1 MELKEI
7 IKEYKNRYHMNNKE
21 LAEQFGVSHNTV
33 CRWLRGEI
41 KSLQDDTAQR
51 MSSIMGFDVQSFLQ
65 GTVVDLKKPV
75 LGMVKAG
82 YEMFLDQDYL
92 GEEIVS
98 SEEYKSGDFFLK
110 VKGDSMKDSGIIEG
124 SLVYVKATN
133 VVRNGDIAVVCVD
146 DEVTIKFYEKRKDE
160 IALIPVI
167 QEWLGLGVY
176 PRLLGARNLPALF
189 LFQTFWG
196 FVLYYDRKDNNRH

>member
-1 MELKEI
+1 MKLKEI

-82 YEMFLDQDYL
+82 YDMFLDQDYL

-160 IALIPVI
+160 IALIPSNSSYETKVFSPKEASKHNI
-167 QEWLGLGVY
+167 KIIGKV
-176 PRLLGARNLPALF
+176 LF
-189 LFQTFWG
+189 CKTMF
-196 FVLYYDRKDNNRH
+196 

>member
-1 MELKEI
+1 MELKDI

-82 YEMFLDQDYL
+82 YDMFLDQDYL

-160 IALIPVI
+160 IALIPSNSSYEAKVFNPKEVSKHNI
-167 QEWLGLGVY
+167 KIIGKV
-176 PRLLGARNLPALF
+176 LF
-189 LFQTFWG
+189 CKTTF
-196 FVLYYDRKDNNRH
+196 

>member
-82 YEMFLDQDYL
+82 YDMFLDQDYL

-160 IALIPVI
+160 IALIPSNSSYETKVFSPKEASKHNI
-167 QEWLGLGVY
+167 KIIGKV
-176 PRLLGARNLPALF
+176 LF
-189 LFQTFWG
+189 CKTMF
-196 FVLYYDRKDNNRH
+196 

>member
-82 YEMFLDQDYL
+82 YDMFLDQDYL

-160 IALIPVI
+160 IALIPSNSSYETKVFNPKEVSKHNI
-167 QEWLGLGVY
+167 KIIGKV
-176 PRLLGARNLPALF
+176 LF
-189 LFQTFWG
+189 CKTTF
-196 FVLYYDRKDNNRH
+196 

>member
-160 IALIPVI
+160 IALIPSNSSYETKVFSPKEASKHNI
-167 QEWLGLGVY
+167 KIIGKVLFCKTMFWWIIK
-176 PRLLGARNLPALF
+176 RNCL
-189 LFQTFWG
+189 
-196 FVLYYDRKDNNRH
+196 

>member
-82 YEMFLDQDYL
+82 YDMFLDQDYL

-124 SLVYVKATN
+124 SLVYIKATN
-133 VVRNGDIAVVCVD
+133 VVRNGDIAVVCID

-160 IALIPVI
+160 IALIPSNSSYETKVFSPKEASKHNI
-167 QEWLGLGVY
+167 KIIGKV
-176 PRLLGARNLPALF
+176 LF
-189 LFQTFWG
+189 CKTMF
-196 FVLYYDRKDNNRH
+196 

>member
-82 YEMFLDQDYL
+82 YDMFLDQDYL

-133 VVRNGDIAVVCVD
+133 VVRNGDIAVVCID

-160 IALIPVI
+160 IALIPS
-167 QEWLGLGVY
+167 
-176 PRLLGARNLPALF
+176 NLSYETKVFSPKEASKHNIKIIGKVLF
-189 LFQTFWG
+189 CKTMF
-196 FVLYYDRKDNNRH
+196 

>member
-160 IALIPVI
+160 IALIPSNSSYETKVFSPKEASKHNI
-167 QEWLGLGVY
+167 KIIRKV
-176 PRLLGARNLPALF
+176 LF
-189 LFQTFWG
+189 CKTMF
-196 FVLYYDRKDNNRH
+196 

>member
-65 GTVVDLKKPV
+65 GTVVDLKKTV

-160 IALIPVI
+160 IALIPSNSSYETKVFSPKEASKHNI
-167 QEWLGLGVY
+167 KIIGKV
-176 PRLLGARNLPALF
+176 LF
-189 LFQTFWG
+189 CKTMF
-196 FVLYYDRKDNNRH
+196 

>member
-41 KSLQDDTAQR
+41 KNLQDDTAQR

-82 YEMFLDQDYL
+82 YDMFLDQDYL

-110 VKGDSMKDSGIIEG
+110 VKGNSMKDSGIIEG

-160 IALIPVI
+160 IALIPSNSSYETKVFSPKEASKHNI
-167 QEWLGLGVY
+167 KIIGKV
-176 PRLLGARNLPALF
+176 LF
-189 LFQTFWG
+189 CKTMF
-196 FVLYYDRKDNNRH
+196 

>member
-41 KSLQDDTAQR
+41 KSLQDDTAQK

-82 YEMFLDQDYL
+82 YDMFLDQDYL

-160 IALIPVI
+160 IALIPSNSSYETKVFSPKEASKHNI
-167 QEWLGLGVY
+167 KIIGKV
-176 PRLLGARNLPALF
+176 LF
-189 LFQTFWG
+189 CKTMF
-196 FVLYYDRKDNNRH
+196 

>member
-82 YEMFLDQDYL
+82 YDMFLDQDYL

-160 IALIPVI
+160 ITLIPSNSSYETKVFSPKEASKHNI
-167 QEWLGLGVY
+167 KIIGKV
-176 PRLLGARNLPALF
+176 LF
-189 LFQTFWG
+189 CKTMF
-196 FVLYYDRKDNNRH
+196 

>member
-41 KSLQDDTAQR
+41 KNLQDDTAQR

-82 YEMFLDQDYL
+82 YDMFLNQDYL

-133 VVRNGDIAVVCVD
+133 VVRNGDIAVVCID

-160 IALIPVI
+160 IALIPSNSSYETKVFSPKEASKHNI
-167 QEWLGLGVY
+167 KIIGKV
-176 PRLLGARNLPALF
+176 LF
-189 LFQTFWG
+189 CKTMF
-196 FVLYYDRKDNNRH
+196 

>member
-41 KSLQDDTAQR
+41 KSLQDDTAQK
-51 MSSIMGFDVQSFLQ
+51 MSSIMGVDVQSFLQ

-82 YEMFLDQDYL
+82 YDMFLDQDYL

-160 IALIPVI
+160 IALIPSNSSYETKVFSPKEASKHNI
-167 QEWLGLGVY
+167 KIIGKV
-176 PRLLGARNLPALF
+176 LF
-189 LFQTFWG
+189 CKTMF
-196 FVLYYDRKDNNRH
+196 